1 MEKWQSYVRKTETLD
16 NLKTPQ
22 GDVVQKSLSFIDY
35 WNFMSFKKCCIFNNS
50 GKVIETISLTIID
63 VKSFVQK

>member
-35 WNFMSFKKCCIFNNS
+35 
-50 GKVIETISLTIID
+50 
-63 VKSFVQK
+63 